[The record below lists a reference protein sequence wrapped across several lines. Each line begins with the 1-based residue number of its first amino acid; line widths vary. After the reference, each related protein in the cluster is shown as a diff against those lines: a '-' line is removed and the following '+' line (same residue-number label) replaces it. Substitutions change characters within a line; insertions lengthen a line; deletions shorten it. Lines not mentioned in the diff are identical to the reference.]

1 MKNGNGLLTRC
12 TGDTNGESSRE
23 EALVMSHWFIQL
35 GEEMSLNDCSLEE
48 NATLCCYCF
57 C

>member
-23 EALVMSHWFIQL
+23 EALVVSHWFIQL